1 MSRSFHMAAQVP
13 QNKAIIKWLAVP
25 VRINLALRQ
34 WSRVSAKRMTIMTH
48 DTPRDETL
56 IDLGE
61 ASTTTKGQAI
71 VELDVSGGN
80 LRFLPGIAAE

>member
-1 MSRSFHMAAQVP
+1 M
-13 QNKAIIKWLAVP
+13 K
-25 VRINLALRQ
+25 
-34 WSRVSAKRMTIMTH
+34 IMTEN
-48 DTPRDETL
+48 TPREDTL

-80 LRFLPGIAAE
+80 LRFLPGIAAD

>member
-1 MSRSFHMAAQVP
+1 
-13 QNKAIIKWLAVP
+13 
-25 VRINLALRQ
+25 
-34 WSRVSAKRMTIMTH
+34 MTPDTARDMTV
-48 DTPRDETL
+48 

-71 VELDVSGGN
+71 IELDVSGGN

>member
-1 MSRSFHMAAQVP
+1 MKF
-13 QNKAIIKWLAVP
+13 
-25 VRINLALRQ
+25 
-34 WSRVSAKRMTIMTH
+34 MTEN
-48 DTPRDETL
+48 TPR
-56 IDLGE
+56 E

>member
-1 MSRSFHMAAQVP
+1 
-13 QNKAIIKWLAVP
+13 
-25 VRINLALRQ
+25 
-34 WSRVSAKRMTIMTH
+34 MTQDTH
-48 DTPRDETL
+48 HDDIL

>member
-1 MSRSFHMAAQVP
+1 MKF
-13 QNKAIIKWLAVP
+13 
-25 VRINLALRQ
+25 
-34 WSRVSAKRMTIMTH
+34 MTEN
-48 DTPRDETL
+48 TPREDTL

>member
-1 MSRSFHMAAQVP
+1 
-13 QNKAIIKWLAVP
+13 
-25 VRINLALRQ
+25 
-34 WSRVSAKRMTIMTH
+34 MTIMTQ
-48 DTPRDETL
+48 DTPRDEIL

>member
-1 MSRSFHMAAQVP
+1 
-13 QNKAIIKWLAVP
+13 
-25 VRINLALRQ
+25 
-34 WSRVSAKRMTIMTH
+34 MTE
-48 DTPRDETL
+48 DTPREDIL

-80 LRFLPGIAAE
+80 LRFLPGIATE

>member
-1 MSRSFHMAAQVP
+1 
-13 QNKAIIKWLAVP
+13 
-25 VRINLALRQ
+25 
-34 WSRVSAKRMTIMTH
+34 MTEN
-48 DTPRDETL
+48 TPREDTL

>member
-1 MSRSFHMAAQVP
+1 
-13 QNKAIIKWLAVP
+13 
-25 VRINLALRQ
+25 
-34 WSRVSAKRMTIMTH
+34 MTIMTE
-48 DTPRDETL
+48 DTRDETV